1 MWNPIP
7 KKTKTKTIPIF
18 LDDFQK
24 ICSEIYWRCGT
35 IKGGGLSKSH
45 AIGGNLMNDD
55 IKERLNEVSANLYM
69 VKLGIQQEDN
79 KDIIDNALFSIVRSL
94 DGIVKEID
102 SELQK
107 TQ

>member
-1 MWNPIP
+1 
-7 KKTKTKTIPIF
+7 
-18 LDDFQK
+18 
-24 ICSEIYWRCGT
+24 
-35 IKGGGLSKSH
+35 
-45 AIGGNLMNDD
+45 MNDD